1 MAANTPQ
8 TSSQPI
14 SFGPGEGSATVHVPR
29 TRSPSRAPTTPPG
42 TSEAKSHALKV
53 LLENMKQLDQR
64 LEAVIAAGQAHDQR
78 IIKLEADAK
87 VLGDGMGTM
96 GRHVQAMDDR
106 VCAHIGGTVGDLN
119 QALLAIDVALRKTV
133 SALEDRLGEFQGSAK
148 ELMDR
153 THHGLTQ
160 LQERMSEAEKAT
172 RRVEMCQ

>member
-1 MAANTPQ
+1 
-8 TSSQPI
+8 
-14 SFGPGEGSATVHVPR
+14 
-29 TRSPSRAPTTPPG
+29 
-42 TSEAKSHALKV
+42 
-53 LLENMKQLDQR
+53 MKDAEKAMKMLDQR
-64 LEAVIAAGQAHDQR
+64 VDAVIAAGQTHDQR

-133 SALEDRLGEFQGSAK
+133 SALEDRLGEFQGSAQ

-153 THHGLTQ
+153 TRHGLTH
-160 LQERMSEAEKAT
+160 L
-172 RRVEMCQ
+172 